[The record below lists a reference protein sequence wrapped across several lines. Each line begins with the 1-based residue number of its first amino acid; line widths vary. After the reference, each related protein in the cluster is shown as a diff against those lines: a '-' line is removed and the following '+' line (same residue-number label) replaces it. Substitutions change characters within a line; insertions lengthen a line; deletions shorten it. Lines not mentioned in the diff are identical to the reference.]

1 MIRVVRTLRAL
12 MADKP
17 ACQECGGELKA
28 MDGKKALGAQLETEC
43 TACGRAH
50 LVVVEEMA
58 ENRLPGEAELLK
70 YMREYWYYGA
80 MLEQLDSLFTY
91 KLKCEHVQLRV
102 TVPQLLEV
110 MVAYGDVRF
119 DGKLY
124 YPTSDAA
131 FGRIRRGPV

>member
-58 ENRLPGEAELLK
+58 ENRLPGGSGAAEVYEGVLVL
-70 YMREYWYYGA
+70 RRHAGA
-80 MLEQLDSLFTY
+80 ARLPVHLQA
-91 KLKCEHVQLRV
+91 
-102 TVPQLLEV
+102 EV
-110 MVAYGDVRF
+110 
-119 DGKLY
+119 
-124 YPTSDAA
+124 
-131 FGRIRRGPV
+131 